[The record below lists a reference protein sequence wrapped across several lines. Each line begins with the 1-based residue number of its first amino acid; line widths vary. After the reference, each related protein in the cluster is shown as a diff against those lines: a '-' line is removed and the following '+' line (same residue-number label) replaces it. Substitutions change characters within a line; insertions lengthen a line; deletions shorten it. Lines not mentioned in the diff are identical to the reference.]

1 MQFNQK
7 TFKDPKERCSCPCLL
22 DVQFNEK
29 AKDACSGFHFST
41 ATLKYIADG
50 ACSHYVFVS
59 NFQWKPFWA
68 CHPALSTEWLGWVT
82 FSRELTGTSL
92 FISLHLSL
100 SLSLSLSFSLC
111 SSTGVSRS
119 EIGQQVLFQRNLSK
133 ILSPLLRDMQDWT
146 MATRLKVTSPC
157 NSSAIGFALKKN
169 IVMALNHA
177 QKLESHK
184 HLVISMEGLLPKCL
198 FHQSL
203 FLKTTLVLQVLATQA
218 CGIKLAFC
226 HVSATVYALC
236 WWGPHRL
243 KQRQPCLKFLKFVL
257 YFIWE
262 RREENK
268 MKKRKEEEE
277 LKRKAISRFIHPKRI
292 VGLKPVVLCHLAD
305 EGQSRWP
312 DTTSYV
318 GLANLFV
325 KF

>member
-1 MQFNQK
+1 M
-7 TFKDPKERCSCPCLL
+7 EAIL
-22 DVQFNEK
+22 
-29 AKDACSGFHFST
+29 
-41 ATLKYIADG
+41 
-50 ACSHYVFVS
+50 
-59 NFQWKPFWA
+59 A

-92 FISLHLSL
+92 FISLPPPP
-100 SLSLSLSFSLC
+100 SLSLSFSLC

-146 MATRLKVTSPC
+146 MATRLKVASPC
-157 NSSAIGFALKKN
+157 NSSAIVFALMTN

-203 FLKTTLVLQVLATQA
+203 FLKTTLVLQVSATQA
-218 CGIKLAFC
+218 CGIKLAF
-226 HVSATVYALC
+226 SM
-236 WWGPHRL
+236 
-243 KQRQPCLKFLKFVL
+243 CLLQCMHYNDEAHIGRNRGSPVRSFWNLFF

-277 LKRKAISRFIHPKRI
+277 LKRKAISRFIHPKRF
-292 VGLKPVVLCHLAD
+292 VGLKPVVLLSPRRWGAISLA
-305 EGQSRWP
+305 GYNIVCWFGKS
-312 DTTSYV
+312 
-318 GLANLFV
+318 LF
-325 KF
+325 